1 MPSSRNGGARSST
14 DSLRAVDH
22 SIPGA
27 FPDSPNLNITYTT
40 NQQSLSHAVHA
51 RRAEFTRSKKIRIKI
66 GTWNVAAL
74 KGTEKDIGG
83 WFIGGKG
90 IEEKLAGLGIS
101 AEDADGHAG
110 SRESV
115 EEQEQRRNKKTSTIP
130 RGDPGEQPKDD
141 EIGLFILGL
150 QEIVDVASATEAL
163 KPYTDPAAA
172 NRYKTELEYVLPPD
186 YTLVAERQ
194 LIGMLL
200 LIYASPS
207 VAPEVSSVSTTSV
220 GTGLM
225 GYMGNKGAVTARIV
239 MGESTRLV
247 FINSHLAAGAEKASL
262 ERRNW
267 DHSQIVSRTKFDP
280 IEDAFGVTS
289 NAGERI
295 GEEDFAFWFGD
306 LNYRI
311 NAPGDDVRRLLM
323 LHTRNEYDLS
333 RAQTTNV
340 GEEIAKLEARRD
352 DDRSS
357 SQHDLT
363 QAIKEQEGQEQD
375 EQLPPEQDPA
385 SLETTLLSLLVHD
398 ELHAQIAARKAFHDG
413 WQEAP
418 IRFLPTYKYDVG
430 SVGVFD
436 SSDKRRGPS
445 WCDRIL
451 YRTRTDRENYKRKI
465 QEEEAARKKDEEM
478 KAKGLEDAAEEDDV
492 LFDYNPE
499 DDADD
504 DYDETTVPEAIAV
517 TTKMGDEA
525 EILQEYYNAHQ
536 RVLSSDHKP
545 LDAIFSLTYDAVVPE
560 LKAKI
565 HAEVAKELDRAEN
578 EGRPTVTVIADKVH
592 GEDDGSDLDVS
603 APDASKNE
611 SIDFGRIRFRE
622 HKTRNVTIANT
633 GQVPATMSFVN
644 RPSAGD
650 ANAESPSPPWLTIE
664 WDRSPDPID
673 PKSPRPSSSKSKP
686 APPPP
691 EFYTL
696 DPGDACNVTLTV
708 RVEAMELI
716 GKLNEGT
723 ATLED
728 ILILRVQD
736 GRDHFLPV
744 TGHWVQGSLE
754 RTVDVLTNLT
764 TNLSENTIR
773 KLQSQEPQGRSH

>member
-1 MPSSRNGGARSST
+1 M
-14 DSLRAVDH
+14 
-22 SIPGA
+22 PGA
-27 FPDSPNLNITYTT
+27 FPEPYSPLHAT

-51 RRAEFTRSKKIRIKI
+51 RRAEFTRSKSIRIKI

-74 KGTEKDIGG
+74 KGTEKDIGQ
-83 WFIGGKG
+83 WFIQGKG
-90 IEEKLAGLGIS
+90 VEERFSGLGVE
-101 AEDADGHAG
+101 AEDAERHA
-110 SRESV
+110 SARESV
-115 EEQEQRRNKKTSTIP
+115 EEQEERRTKKQPTVP
-130 RGDPGEQPKDD
+130 KGDPGAQPRDD
-141 EIGLFILGL
+141 EIGLYVLGL
-150 QEIVDVASATEAL
+150 QEIVDVTSVNEAI

-172 NRYKTELEYVLPPD
+172 NRYKTELEYVLPPN

-239 MGESTRLV
+239 LGESTRLV
-247 FINSHLAAGAEKASL
+247 FINSHLSAGSEKGSVD
-262 ERRNW
+262 RRNW
-267 DHSQIVSRTKFDP
+267 DANQIVTRTKFDP
-280 IEDAFGVTS
+280 IEDTFGMTS
-289 NAGERI
+289 NTGERI

-323 LHTRNEYDLS
+323 LHTRNEYDITGDK
-333 RAQTTNV
+333 RVTVEA
-340 GEEIAKLEARRD
+340 EIARLGARRD
-352 DDRSS
+352 QLESS
-357 SQHDLT
+357 SQADLVDH
-363 QAIKEQEGQEQD
+363 IKEHDHEDLENCP
-375 EQLPPEQDPA
+375 LPPEQDPT
-385 SLETTLLSLLVHD
+385 SLETTLLSLLNHD
-398 ELHAQIAARKAFHDG
+398 ELHAQMASRKAFHDG
-413 WQEAP
+413 WREAP

-445 WCDRIL
+445 WCDRII
-451 YRTRTDRENYKRKI
+451 YRTRTDMQNYRQKI
-465 QEEEAARKKDEEM
+465 LDEEAARKRDEDM
-478 KAKGLEDAAEEDDV
+478 KAKGLDKAADEDDV

-499 DDADD
+499 DDADEE
-504 DYDETTVPEAIAV
+504 YDEQAMPESIAV

-545 LDAIFSLTYDAVVPE
+545 LDAIFAFTYDAVVPE

-592 GEDDGSDLDVS
+592 SGDDSDS
-603 APDASKNE
+603 SSSTSSPDSSPNAKGGKRKRVPGTE
-611 SIDFGRIRFRE
+611 CIDFGRIRFRQ
-622 HKTRNVTIANT
+622 HKVRNVTIANT
-633 GQVPATMSFVN
+633 GQVEATMCFVN
-644 RPSAGD
+644 RPTADSTI
-650 ANAESPSPPWLTIE
+650 ESPTPPWLSIA
-664 WDRSPDPID
+664 WDREPDSQSPNS
-673 PKSPRPSSSKSKP
+673 PKSKSKSKQP
-686 APPPP
+686 QP
-691 EFYTL
+691 EYYTL

-708 RVEAMELI
+708 RVEAMEILGAFND
-716 GKLNEGT
+716 GKARLD
-723 ATLED
+723 D

-744 TGHWVQGSLE
+744 QGKWVQSAVD
-754 RTVDVLTNLT
+754 RTVERLTNVT
-764 TNLSENTIR
+764 ENTVR
-773 KLQSQEPQGRSH
+773 KLQGQSR